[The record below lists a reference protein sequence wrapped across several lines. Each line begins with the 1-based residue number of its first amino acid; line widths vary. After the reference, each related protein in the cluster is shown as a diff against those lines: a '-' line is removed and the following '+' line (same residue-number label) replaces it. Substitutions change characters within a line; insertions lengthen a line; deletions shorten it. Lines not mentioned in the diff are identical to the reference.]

1 MLKKLHIKNVAGI
14 SDVNLEF
21 KSGLNVITG
30 ESGSG
35 KSSIVR
41 SLEILCSPRLNN
53 RYMRAGE
60 NTSEVTAEIDNKIIT
75 REISLSGRSK
85 TELNGKKVT
94 SNTISTLMKDFMKI
108 QSQFANLDLLK
119 PEKQLDIIDSCLSAE
134 DKNLI
139 SEYTASYEQLK
150 KSESDLELLK
160 KLYSET
166 EAKYSKHEEILKLME
181 VSKPESNL
189 QYTLES
195 ELSDILHDIKIHE
208 RALLSLNVLTGG
220 LSGEGLLNS
229 MNSELKE
236 IYVFLSDEEQE
247 NITEFMDNLE
257 DIFRRFR
264 NFGSKIEQLNRKRE
278 SVERRL
284 GSLRRLKRITN
295 ISDED
300 ELKEFCVEADRK
312 IKWLK
317 TAGMTIEDNT
327 LKNAELKKRTNELA
341 FKLRKARKDSA
352 KDLSERVNLRLN
364 TLGMSDIDF
373 YINFSE
379 LNDLQKNG
387 LDEAEFMLKGGKRT
401 GRVERI
407 ASGGELSR
415 LLLALQM
422 SLPEEYL
429 TPTIIFDEVEAGLGG
444 RAAVL
449 TGLQLKELSKSCQVI
464 LVTHEAS
471 IAALGDVHILVSRE
485 GNESIIKTITG
496 ENRVQEI
503 ARMLSGN
510 PDITEALE
518 HARILLNAERESD

>member
-300 ELKEFCVEADRK
+300 ELKEFCV
-312 IKWLK
+312 
-317 TAGMTIEDNT
+317 
-327 LKNAELKKRTNELA
+327 KNAELKKRTNELA